1 MSNSPAMPLI
11 ETSALQD
18 AIFNSRN
25 FSCIATDAQGV
36 IQIFNVGAETM
47 LGFTAAE
54 VVNIM
59 TPTDLSDKQELF
71 IRADALSL
79 EFGITLHS
87 GFEALVYKAALGIE
101 DIYQLTYVCKNGHR
115 LPAQVSV
122 TALRDK
128 NNAIIG
134 YLLIATDYTE
144 HKATKLKLKTL
155 SLAIEQGS
163 TAVMITDLNATIE
176 YVNKAYI
183 DSSGYSREQIIGK
196 NPGLFKSGKT
206 PRTTYVEMWA
216 ALHDG
221 KAWRGELINLNKQ
234 GEEFIELTWISPIR
248 QDDQSI
254 SHYLSLKENI
264 TEQKKIDDALDDAL
278 KESELRWQCV
288 LEITSDG
295 VWDWAIESDD
305 VVYSTRWKS
314 MLGYSEQDILP
325 TSKEWQKRIHPDD
338 QAMVDGTMQAYL
350 AGYLPTY
357 KVEYR
362 LKCKDDSYKWILG
375 RGMVVS
381 HDQEN
386 LPLRMIGTH
395 TDITTFKEEELLL
408 KKHKAAAEF
417 DAKIKNQAFINQT
430 QTMQKDV
437 NEQVNQRTEELQTS
451 TAKAEQAVAIKS
463 QFLSN
468 MSHEIRTPINAIM
481 SIAFLTLQTDLTAQ
495 QQNYLSKIDS
505 SAKWL
510 LGILDDILNF
520 SKLEA
525 GKVELELQQFELATV
540 ISLLST
546 VTTPLVIDKAVK
558 LIFEVE
564 SSVPPVFI
572 GDALRL
578 GQILLNLTSNAIKF
592 THTGTVTLNVTL
604 LSLIDQQARL
614 KFSVTDTGIGLDL
627 SHKNELFIAF
637 NQADNSITRL
647 YGGTGLGL
655 AISKELVQAMGGTIN
670 VESQESKGS
679 CFSFIISLEVA
690 TSPVL
695 AALPKTS
702 LKHDVK
708 YPCLVNARVLVV
720 EDNLVIQEFIPDIM
734 GYEGMLVDLANNGV
748 EALALLA
755 EHDYAAVLMD
765 CQMPIMDGFEATQRI
780 RANPRYDNLPIIA
793 MTGNVAEHDRQ
804 RCLACG
810 MNAIIHKPVDWEAAF
825 LTLDQWISQ
834 PVA

>member
-1 MSNSPAMPLI
+1 MSNSPALPLI

-47 LGFTAAE
+47 LGYTATE

-59 TPTDLSDKQELF
+59 TLADLSDKKELF
-71 IRADALSL
+71 LRADALSL

-101 DIYQLTYVCKNGHR
+101 DIYELTYVCKNGQR
-115 LPAQVSV
+115 LAAQVSV

-128 NNAIIG
+128 DCAIIG

-155 SLAIEQGS
+155 SLAIDQGS
-163 TAVMITDLNATIE
+163 TPVMITDLNATIV
-176 YVNKAYI
+176 YVNQAYI
-183 DSSGYSREQIIGK
+183 DSSGYSREYIIGK

-206 PRTTYVEMWA
+206 PKTTYVEMWA
-216 ALHDG
+216 SLHDG
-221 KAWRGELINLNKQ
+221 KAWHGELINRNKQ
-234 GEEFIELTWISPIR
+234 GEESIELTWISPIR
-248 QDDQSI
+248 QDNKTI

-264 TEQKKIDDALDDAL
+264 TEQKKSNDAL
-278 KESELRWQCV
+278 KESELRWQFV

-295 VWDWAIESDD
+295 VWDWNIETDD
-305 VVYSTRWKS
+305 AVYSTRWKS
-314 MLGYSEQDILP
+314 ILGYSEQDILP
-325 TSKEWQKRIHPDD
+325 TNKEWQARIHPDD
-338 QAMVDGTMQAYL
+338 LAMVDATMQAYL
-350 AGYLPTY
+350 AGSLLTY

-381 HDQEN
+381 RDQNN

-395 TDITTFKEEELLL
+395 TDITTFKEEKLLL
-408 KKHKAAAEF
+408 KKHKEAAEF
-417 DAKIKNQAFINQT
+417 DAKLKNLALINQT
-430 QTMQKDV
+430 QTMQT
-437 NEQVNQRTEELQTS
+437 NISQQVIQRTEELQTS
-451 TAKAEQAVAIKS
+451 ITKANEAVAIKS

-495 QQNYLSKIDS
+495 QQNYLAKINS

-525 GKVELELQQFELATV
+525 GKVELEQHEFELATV

-546 VTTPLVIDKAVK
+546 VTTPLVMDKAVK

-564 SSVPPVFI
+564 SSVPPLFI

-578 GQILLNLTSNAIKF
+578 GQVLLNLTSNAIKF

-604 LSLIDQQARL
+604 LSLVDQQACL
-614 KFSVTDTGIGLDL
+614 KFSVTDTGIGLDMD
-627 SHKNELFIAF
+627 HKNKLFVAF
-637 NQADNSITRL
+637 NQADNSTTRI

-655 AISKELVQAMGGTIN
+655 AISKELVLAMGGHIN
-670 VESQESKGS
+670 VESQENIGS
-679 CFSFIISLEVA
+679 CFSFIITLAVA

-695 AALPKTS
+695 AALAQTS

-708 YPCLVNARVLVV
+708 YPGLLNARVLVV

-734 GYEGMLVDLANNGV
+734 GYEGMVVDLANNGV

-755 EHDYAAVLMD
+755 ENDYAAVLMD

-780 RANPRYDNLPIIA
+780 RANPRYNSLPIIA

-810 MNAIIHKPVDWEAAF
+810 MNDIINKPVDWEAAF

-834 PVA
+834 PLP